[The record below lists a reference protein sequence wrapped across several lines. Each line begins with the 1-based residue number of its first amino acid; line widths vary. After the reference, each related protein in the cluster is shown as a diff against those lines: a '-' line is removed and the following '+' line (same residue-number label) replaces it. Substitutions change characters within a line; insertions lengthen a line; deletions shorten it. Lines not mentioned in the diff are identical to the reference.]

1 MKISYIKGWILLSK
15 QLKADLALLFVTL
28 GWGASFIL
36 TKNSLSELPTYNFLA
51 IRFLFAF
58 IITAVFYFKRI
69 KNSDSFT
76 IKYGIILGFLL
87 YGVYAFQ
94 TTGLNYT
101 TTSKSA
107 FITGFSV
114 ILVPVFTSFIN
125 KRLPTVITSVSVLF
139 AFAGL
144 ALITLN
150 QEVTGL
156 NIGDFYTGVCAVLFA
171 LYIIAVGKY
180 TSKTDSLPFAII
192 QIGTVG
198 VLSLLTSIVI
208 ETPTI
213 PQSLPVWL
221 NVAALS
227 IICTAG
233 AYIVQN
239 VAQKYTSA
247 THTAVIFTGEP
258 VFAAIFAY
266 IFVGETLGTKG
277 AIGAVLIVA
286 SMLFIE
292 LDVPKMISNRR
303 QRNLKES
310 SN

>member
-1 MKISYIKGWILLSK
+1 MSK
-15 QLKADLALLFVTL
+15 QLKADLALLLVTL

-36 TKNSLSELPTYNFLA
+36 TKNSLSELPTYNFLS

-58 IITAVFYFKRI
+58 FITAVFYFKRI
-69 KNSDSFT
+69 KNADSFT
-76 IKYGIILGFLL
+76 VKYGILLGILL
-87 YGVYAFQ
+87 YGVYSFQ
-94 TTGLNYT
+94 TIGLNYT

-114 ILVPVFTSFIN
+114 ILVPVFTAFIN
-125 KRLPTVITSVSVLF
+125 KRLPSVITGVSVFF

-156 NIGDFYTGVCAVLFA
+156 NIGDFYTGICAVLFA

-180 TSKTDSLPFAII
+180 APKADSLPFAII

-198 VLSLLTSIVI
+198 FLSLITTLLT
-208 ETPTI
+208 EDPTI
-213 PQSLPVWL
+213 PQSLSVWL

-227 IICTAG
+227 IVCTAG
-233 AYIVQN
+233 AFIVQN
-239 VAQKYTSA
+239 IAQKYTTA
-247 THTAVIFTGEP
+247 THTAVIFTAEP
-258 VFAAIFAY
+258 VFAAVFGY
-266 IFVGETLGTKG
+266 IFVGEILGARG
-277 AIGAVLIVA
+277 IAGAVLIVA

-292 LDVPKMISNRR
+292 LDIPKLLYDKK

-310 SN
+310 V

>member
-1 MKISYIKGWILLSK
+1 MSK

-58 IITAVFYFKRI
+58 LITAVFYFKRI
-69 KNSDSFT
+69 KNADAFT
-76 IKYGIILGFLL
+76 VRYGLLLGILL
-87 YGVYAFQ
+87 YAVYSFQ
-94 TTGLNYT
+94 TIGLNYT

-125 KRLPTVITSVSVLF
+125 KKLPSAITAVSVVF

-180 TSKTDSLPFAII
+180 ASKADSLPFAII

-198 VLSLLTSIVI
+198 FLSLLTSFMT
-208 ETPTI
+208 ENPTI

-239 VAQKYTSA
+239 IAQKYTTA
-247 THTAVIFTGEP
+247 THTAVIFTAEP
-258 VFAAIFAY
+258 VFAAVFAY
-266 IFVGETLGTKG
+266 IIAGETLGAKG
-277 AIGAVLIVA
+277 TAGAVLIVA

-292 LDVPKMISNRR
+292 LDVPKLLNSRR
-303 QRNLKES
+303 QRNLNSPS
-310 SN
+310 SK

>member
-1 MKISYIKGWILLSK
+1 MSK

-58 IITAVFYFKRI
+58 LITAVFYFKRI
-69 KNSDSFT
+69 KNADAFT
-76 IKYGIILGFLL
+76 VRYGLLLGILL
-87 YGVYAFQ
+87 YAVYSFQ
-94 TTGLNYT
+94 TIGLNYT

-125 KRLPTVITSVSVLF
+125 KKLPSAITAVSVVF

-180 TSKTDSLPFAII
+180 ASKADSLPFAII

-198 VLSLLTSIVI
+198 FLSLLTSFMT
-208 ETPTI
+208 ENPTI

-239 VAQKYTSA
+239 IAQKYTTA
-247 THTAVIFTGEP
+247 THTAVIFTAEP
-258 VFAAIFAY
+258 VFAAVFAY
-266 IFVGETLGTKG
+266 IIAGETLGAKG
-277 AIGAVLIVA
+277 TAGAVLIVA

-292 LDVPKMISNRR
+292 LDVPKLLNSRR
-303 QRNLKES
+303 QRNLNS
-310 SN
+310 SSSK

>member
-1 MKISYIKGWILLSK
+1 MSK

-36 TKNSLSELPTYNFLA
+36 TKNSLSELPTYNFLS

-58 IITAVFYFKRI
+58 FITAVFYSKRI
-69 KNSDSFT
+69 RNADSFT
-76 IKYGIILGFLL
+76 VKYGVLLGILL
-87 YGVYAFQ
+87 YGVYSFQ
-94 TTGLNYT
+94 TIGLNYT

-125 KRLPTVITSVSVLF
+125 KKLPSVITSVSVAF
-139 AFAGL
+139 AFGGL

-150 QEVTGL
+150 QEVTRL

-180 TSKTDSLPFAII
+180 ASKADSLPFAII

-198 VLSLLTSIVI
+198 FLSLITSFLI
-208 ETPTI
+208 ENPTI

-227 IICTAG
+227 IVCTAG

-239 VAQKYTSA
+239 IAQKYTTA
-247 THTAVIFTGEP
+247 THTAVIFTAEP
-258 VFAAIFAY
+258 VFAAVFGY
-266 IFVGETLGTKG
+266 IFVGEILGARG
-277 AIGAVLIVA
+277 IAGAVLIVA

-292 LDVPKMISNRR
+292 LDIPKLIYEKR

-310 SN
+310 V

>member
-1 MKISYIKGWILLSK
+1 MSK

-58 IITAVFYFKRI
+58 LITAVFYFKRI
-69 KNSDSFT
+69 RNADAFT
-76 IKYGIILGFLL
+76 VRYGLLLGILL
-87 YGVYAFQ
+87 YAVYSFQ
-94 TTGLNYT
+94 TIGLNYT

-125 KRLPTVITSVSVLF
+125 KKLPSAITAVSVVF

-180 TSKTDSLPFAII
+180 ASKADSLPFAII

-198 VLSLLTSIVI
+198 FLSLLTSFMT
-208 ETPTI
+208 ENPTI

-239 VAQKYTSA
+239 IAQKYTTA
-247 THTAVIFTGEP
+247 THTAVIFTAEP
-258 VFAAIFAY
+258 VFAAVFAY
-266 IFVGETLGTKG
+266 IIAGETLGAKG
-277 AIGAVLIVA
+277 TAGAVLIVA

-292 LDVPKMISNRR
+292 LDVPKLLNSRR
-303 QRNLKES
+303 QRNLNSPS
-310 SN
+310 SK